1 MNRHPSQLIA
11 LGAAL
16 ALQACQDRAVPT
28 EARARANVA
37 ASVTP
42 VDPAGRHLVVF
53 TAERVPADF
62 GTRAARLGGVVDAS
76 LDSIGVATVTGL
88 SAAAAAELAANP
100 DIRAVELDVATAL
113 RNEEVD
119 GDGAAADE
127 AVSEALAPADA
138 TASPTTARFYARQWN
153 LRAVFAPEAWA
164 AGHLGSRDVKVA
176 IVDTGIDY
184 LLPDLAGLV
193 DLAHSTSFVPE
204 DVIPTRYAGRL
215 PFSDLFWHGTA
226 VASVVASNATVL
238 AGVNRYVTLLAVKV
252 VDSTFRTSAGRLLTG
267 IVYAADQGVDVINLS
282 NGVQRD
288 KSENPGTVAA
298 FERAVNYAFRKGA
311 LLVSVPFNDAADL
324 DHNGDLVRLP
334 CEAANAICVANTGPT
349 GATGVNGPW
358 VNVDAPAPYAAYG
371 RSAISVA
378 APGGA
383 GEVGQFRRMWVS
395 CTTTPTATT
404 AAPACLARQAIA
416 QPVGNSFAAAHVS
429 GLAAL
434 LVAQLGHGNPALIRA
449 RILQSADDLGEPGT
463 DPYYGKGRIN
473 VARALGI
480 AQ

>member
-1 MNRHPSQLIA
+1 MNRSRSNIVA
-11 LGAAL
+11 LAAVAAL
-16 ALQACQDRAVPT
+16 ALQGCHDQSTPT
-28 EARARANVA
+28 APAARILA

-42 VDPAGRHLVVF
+42 ADPAGRHLVVF
-53 TAERVPADF
+53 TAGRVPADF
-62 GTRAARLGGVVDAS
+62 GERAAQLGGVVGAS
-76 LDSIGVATVTGL
+76 LDSIGVAAVTGL
-88 SAAAAAELAANP
+88 SDGAAAELAAGT
-100 DIRAVELDVATAL
+100 DIRAVEPDVAMPL
-113 RNEEVD
+113 PNEDVAA
-119 GDGAAADE
+119 DGAAADE

-138 TASPTTARFYARQWN
+138 TASPTTARLYARQWN

-226 VASVVASNATVL
+226 VASVLASNATVL
-238 AGVNRYVTLLAVKV
+238 AGVNRYGTLLAVKV

-311 LLVSVPFNDAADL
+311 LLVSVPFSD
-324 DHNGDLVRLP
+324 
-334 CEAANAICVANTGPT
+334 
-349 GATGVNGPW
+349 
-358 VNVDAPAPYAAYG
+358 
-371 RSAISVA
+371 
-378 APGGA
+378 
-383 GEVGQFRRMWVS
+383 
-395 CTTTPTATT
+395 
-404 AAPACLARQAIA
+404 
-416 QPVGNSFAAAHVS
+416 
-429 GLAAL
+429 
-434 LVAQLGHGNPALIRA
+434 
-449 RILQSADDLGEPGT
+449 
-463 DPYYGKGRIN
+463 
-473 VARALGI
+473 
-480 AQ
+480 